1 MFTLYNPE
9 SFFLLTFYFR
19 PPWIYKSLTSPLDF
33 LTIKSLTVE
42 TMIFAG
48 NMFIENNGEEATL
61 KHLKKKIEET
71 FGVNL
76 YPTLMKL
83 EK

>member
-1 MFTLYNPE
+1 M
-9 SFFLLTFYFR
+9 
-19 PPWIYKSLTSPLDF
+19 D
-33 LTIKSLTVE
+33 
-42 TMIFAG
+42 FAG

-61 KHLKKKIEET
+61 KDLQKKIEET

-83 EK
+83 EKQIPLWRCSSFWNF